1 MVPLHGQ
8 SNGMEWTRPRRRFEH
23 NWISSSHG
31 THGNMAGSFSIFRAG
46 ERGVWNEH
54 GTGCDTQD
62 LSARLSMTFHLL
74 LLLISST
81 RQLNIPPLEHVASAD
96 WHLPRVVVFDYF
108 RCPAIRCSAR
118 QGEITRRSNDA
129 HAETLNII
137 RTTLHIR
144 RYFWEPYIRVC
155 SRQVKPHR
163 YIFRIVV
170 S

>member
-1 MVPLHGQ
+1 
-8 SNGMEWTRPRRRFEH
+8 
-23 NWISSSHG
+23 
-31 THGNMAGSFSIFRAG
+31 MAGSFSIFRAG

-129 HAETLNII
+129 HAENSEYLDTPVQI
-137 RTTLHIR
+137 
-144 RYFWEPYIRVC
+144 
-155 SRQVKPHR
+155 SHR
-163 YIFRIVV
+163 YYISEPLMWHIVV
-170 S
+170 KASEATSLCFFVSSYNRKYMSPAGSQTSRPIENRHIT